1 MNSNT
6 HQSFTDLDVWKS
18 ARKLK
23 IRIDTLVKTF
33 PADEKY
39 RLSDQ
44 LIRSSRGIGATIA
57 EGHGKFHYKDQINY
71 CVMARGSLSETLN
84 HLIDAMDSGYISKEE
99 LTSFKADIDETG
111 KLLNG
116 YITFLRNNLTK
127 EKMTK

>member
-1 MNSNT
+1 MNSNA

-23 IRIDTLVKTF
+23 IRIWNLVKTF
-33 PADEKY
+33 SQEEKF

-44 LIRSSRGIGATIA
+44 LIRSSRGIGSAIA
-57 EGHGKFHYKDQINY
+57 EGHGKFYYKDQINY
-71 CVMARGSLSETLN
+71 CVIARGSLSETLN

-116 YITFLRNNLTK
+116 YISFLRINITK
-127 EKMTK
+127 EKN